1 MKNGILKALLTQ
13 KFIYN
18 SGNKTL
24 KKTSGEEKL
33 FSKGKRK
40 GFFEKTYIP
49 DGQLKSFIK

>member
-1 MKNGILKALLTQ
+1 MKNGIQKALLTQ

-33 FSKGKRK
+33 FSKGK
-40 GFFEKTYIP
+40 
-49 DGQLKSFIK
+49 

>member
-24 KKTSGEEKL
+24 KKLLVKKNYFQKGNEKEFSRKHTSPMD
-33 FSKGKRK
+33 S
-40 GFFEKTYIP
+40 
-49 DGQLKSFIK
+49 